1 MMYRFGINKI
11 YQIVCIYTHSYMYM
25 YIFLAVIN
33 CLGANKLLQIEA
45 NNVKSS
51 IKYGNAQYFAVA
63 TQLLQSEKLIC
74 YRMHD

>member
-1 MMYRFGINKI
+1 
-11 YQIVCIYTHSYMYM
+11 M
-25 YIFLAVIN
+25 YIFLAVNN